1 VDERFEVERGRDIRK
16 LSADE
21 SLQTAA
27 LALMREASA
36 HRYSYNFNWLGLPI
50 IQHPDDIVAVQEVL
64 WRVRPRLVIETGV
77 ARGGS
82 LMLSASLL
90 ELIGGDGLVVG
101 IDIDIRPDNRRAIE
115 EHPLAHRIVLIEG
128 SSTESDVIE
137 QVQRHAESRSPVL
150 VFLDSMHTHA
160 HVLAELEAYSP
171 LVVAGSYVVVF
182 YTAIADFPPSA
193 FSDRPWGP
201 GDNPRT
207 AVHAFLKSSDRFQID
222 HDLVGKLLLTVA
234 RDGFLRCIR

>member
-182 YTAIADFPPSA
+182 DTAIADFPPSA